1 MGATAMGAAIA
12 WLDTSPEEQRRVREL
27 IAMFAQNESRDELGI
42 GQIRD
47 AFSNTLFPGT
57 SVIQTRARY
66 FLFVPWIYREGLR
79 LGYSGQGL
87 KAWAGRRERRLIE
100 VLRDTGDVDGLIG
113 RLAGPAVK
121 VLPSTIYWSGLI
133 RYGILTRDTAADQ
146 LTIPI
151 IGAEA
156 DELAVRPAG
165 DWNPT
170 LPATPHGFPSREIA
184 GFDMLP
190 GEAIWLTEQISK
202 NAGDT
207 LLAHLLTAAPM
218 PDPSS
223 AAPWDDSACATAP
236 ASIRRQLMHAHLFSL
251 AMHGAA
257 LLYNLLIGERYEAAR
272 YTTISEPIANY
283 RDQLDRWTQEC
294 ADARHQLAC
303 WDRQDMWDL
312 VVHASPRVGLATRYF
327 VDTWLNTVAA
337 GPGAGIADQ
346 PDLRALIAGREQ
358 KQKKAQSRLVNERL
372 LRTWSGASGS
382 APLIFRWQ
390 QVRRIVIDIREG
402 ADGDARS

>member
-1 MGATAMGAAIA
+1 MGAAIA

-47 AFSNTLFPGT
+47 AFSNALFPGT

-66 FLFVPWIYREGLR
+66 FLFVPWIYRDGMR
-79 LGYSGQGL
+79 LGYSGQRL
-87 KAWAGRRERRLIE
+87 KAWADRQERRLIE
-100 VLRDTGDVDGLIG
+100 ALRNTGAVDGLIG

-133 RYGILTRDTAADQ
+133 RYGILTRDTAPDQ
-146 LTIPI
+146 LTVPAAD
-151 IGAEA
+151 AEA
-156 DELAVRPAG
+156 DELALRVAG

-170 LPATPHGFPSREIA
+170 LPAAPHGFPSQEA
-184 GFDMLP
+184 VSFEMP
-190 GEAIWLTEQISK
+190 PAEAIWLTEQISK

-218 PDPSS
+218 PDPGSS
-223 AAPWDDSACATAP
+223 APWNDSACATAP
-236 ASIRRQLMHAHLFSL
+236 ASISGQLMHARLFSL

-257 LLYNLLIGERYEAAR
+257 LLYNLLIGERYKASGHTR
-272 YTTISEPIANY
+272 VSEPVADY
-283 RDQLDRWTQEC
+283 RERMERWAQEC
-294 ADARHQLAC
+294 ADARHQLAS

-312 VVHASPRVGLATRYF
+312 VLRANPRVSPATHRF
-327 VDTWLNTVAA
+327 VNTWLDAVAA
-337 GPGAGIADQ
+337 GPDVGIADQ
-346 PDLRALIAGREQ
+346 SDLRALIAGREQ
-358 KQKKAQSRLVNERL
+358 QQKKAQSRLVNGRL

-382 APLIFRWQ
+382 APLIYRWR
-390 QVRRIVIDIREG
+390 QVRRIVTDIREG